1 MSKKSNKK
9 LLINKTNFSTPL
21 EALQNALQESNQRIK
36 YLELQNKELKEKIQ
50 KLQSSAKKRRQV
62 IKSQQGQLK
71 AAKIKIQKLKS
82 QIKKVKRA
90 ARPKT
95 GAAQQIKSVTHRT
108 RAQYLEE
115 VKPQFIER
123 FIRRINDV
131 YPDWKPEWDAMLRRV
146 LMSMHYDEIDGIMMM
161 LGLDR
166 MYYESQSYTI
176 NRGATGKA
184 LYEYFVQF
192 ENR

>member
-1 MSKKSNKK
+1 MLFRS
-9 LLINKTNFSTPL
+9 
-21 EALQNALQESNQRIK
+21 
-36 YLELQNKELKEKIQ
+36 
-50 KLQSSAKKRRQV
+50 RRQV

-71 AAKIKIQKLKS
+71 AAQIKIQKLKVA
-82 QIKKVKRA
+82 IKKVKRA

-123 FIRRINDV
+123 FIKRVNDA

-146 LMSMHYDEIDGIMMM
+146 LMGMSYDTIDSMMM
-161 LGLDR
+161 LLGLDR

-176 NRGATGKA
+176 NRGATGKT